1 MIGDWNKPDD
11 WSVAVLRRGLPKGQL
26 LKTFTIL
33 LSLCLYRGSLCWEV
47 SWAFP
52 SCVRVRFGRAG
63 SFWRQVCVP
72 QIKLM
77 WGKFNNP
84 LTLSFLPGFTEVLDG
99 VGSSPGF
106 RDHFLGYSLM
116 VLQQSSALGGAC
128 IGARSIG
135 TTINM
140 DFKSN
145 VKVFYQHTF
154 W

>member
-1 MIGDWNKPDD
+1 MEELGASESR
-11 WSVAVLRRGLPKGQL
+11 SV
-26 LKTFTIL
+26 
-33 LSLCLYRGSLCWEV
+33 SL
-47 SWAFP
+47 
-52 SCVRVRFGRAG
+52 
-63 SFWRQVCVP
+63 
-72 QIKLM
+72 KLM

-84 LTLSFLPGFTEVLDG
+84 LTLSFLPGFTEVLDE

-135 TTINM
+135 ATINM

-154 W
+154 